1 MNCQNH
7 HLSPLF
13 TPRSI
18 TIVGASADLDSLTGR
33 TLKAMQRFGYSGTVY
48 PVNPKYD
55 QVGGLQCYH
64 DLSEIPA
71 ATDAALIGIKA
82 HLVPS
87 ALEICAEKGIHH
99 AIIYSSGFAETGDGS
114 LQQRIIDIAREGKI
128 RILGPNCQG
137 LLNLAARIPLT
148 FSGALYNIEPP
159 AAGHIAFISQSGA
172 FGFSSF
178 GVGLNHGVR
187 YRYVVT
193 TGNQADIDAVECAGY
208 VIRDPEVRLLMMY
221 LEGIDEGER
230 FLQVAQEARERNIA
244 VAVLKAGRSP
254 SAQKAARSHTAAL
267 TGDEAVW
274 KAIFEQYGII
284 QLEDIDDIIGV
295 GQLFGASPRTN
306 GSSAAILT
314 TSGGAGIVM
323 ADSLNDL
330 KMSVPEFSVT
340 SKKRIEEAIPDFGAS
355 RNPVDMTVQI
365 SEKPEN
371 FRHVLDTALEDPDIH
386 MVVTALSMIVGEAGQ
401 VMAEELIRSYQDTP
415 KPQAVVWMI
424 DDEHGKKFI
433 EQLKGAGVPVFQSFR
448 QCARALKALVNWGQ
462 RRELA
467 SHKIELKSS
476 LLSSFPSQL
485 TEYDAKRLLA
495 RYDVPVT
502 REYLCRDMEE
512 SFDAAEELGFPIA
525 LKGMS
530 GEILH
535 KTEAE
540 VVHLDIRSFE
550 ELRHS
555 LKKIRKNMKKHV
567 SEEKIQGYLVQEM
580 VKGGMECIVGMKRD
594 PIFGPVVA
602 VGLGGIYVEVLG
614 DISLRHAPVNEEEAL
629 GMIQDLK
636 GFGFLSGSRGQRH
649 RDVYALAK
657 IVSQV
662 SQLACVEENLLE
674 LDINPVFVMPE
685 GEGAVAADA
694 LVIRKNEN

>member
-1 MNCQNH
+1 
-7 HLSPLF
+7 
-13 TPRSI
+13 
-18 TIVGASADLDSLTGR
+18 
-33 TLKAMQRFGYSGTVY
+33 
-48 PVNPKYD
+48 
-55 QVGGLQCYH
+55 
-64 DLSEIPA
+64 
-71 ATDAALIGIKA
+71 
-82 HLVPS
+82 
-87 ALEICAEKGIHH
+87 
-99 AIIYSSGFAETGDGS
+99 
-114 LQQRIIDIAREGKI
+114 
-128 RILGPNCQG
+128 
-137 LLNLAARIPLT
+137 
-148 FSGALYNIEPP
+148 
-159 AAGHIAFISQSGA
+159 
-172 FGFSSF
+172 
-178 GVGLNHGVR
+178 
-187 YRYVVT
+187 
-193 TGNQADIDAVECAGY
+193 
-208 VIRDPEVRLLMMY
+208 
-221 LEGIDEGER
+221 
-230 FLQVAQEARERNIA
+230 
-244 VAVLKAGRSP
+244 
-254 SAQKAARSHTAAL
+254 
-267 TGDEAVW
+267 
-274 KAIFEQYGII
+274 
-284 QLEDIDDIIGV
+284 
-295 GQLFGASPRTN
+295 
-306 GSSAAILT
+306 
-314 TSGGAGIVM
+314 
-323 ADSLNDL
+323 
-330 KMSVPEFSVT
+330 MS
-340 SKKRIEEAIPDFGAS
+340 
-355 RNPVDMTVQI
+355 
-365 SEKPEN
+365 
-371 FRHVLDTALEDPDIH
+371 
-386 MVVTALSMIVGEAGQ
+386 
-401 VMAEELIRSYQDTP
+401 
-415 KPQAVVWMI
+415 
-424 DDEHGKKFI
+424 
-433 EQLKGAGVPVFQSFR
+433 
-448 QCARALKALVNWGQ
+448 
-462 RRELA
+462 

-485 TEYDAKRLLA
+485 TEYDAKRFLA

-512 SFDAAEELGFPIA
+512 AFDAAEELGFPIA

-662 SQLACVEENLLE
+662 SQRACAEEKLLE